1 MLPEP
6 LIAHSVRDG
15 EVVPHFLCAADH
27 PWLRSLLD
35 EFAAAAD
42 RPEHHLH
49 ERLAHHTTGCRDRR
63 VLAAVHVLWRLVRRP
78 APHDPRPAAVRALVF
93 EEAASSPGDPAIVL
107 ATVAT
112 KLGRS
117 VAAVR
122 EALFADLPRE
132 RPVGTLPAGL
142 THVALALRVN
152 LALAQAL
159 LYRST
164 GLRVALEGNA
174 RAVVRHARLQ
184 GLLCYVESGSVP
196 VLAISGPYSLFR
208 RTLVYGRALSTLLP
222 QLAWCRRFALEATC
236 VLAGQQRV
244 LRLRTGIP
252 IPPAKPPAAYDSRL
266 EARFARDLRRI
277 APEWDVVREP
287 TPIAAGGTLV
297 FPDFALHHRTDG
309 RSWLV
314 EIAGF
319 WTPEYV
325 TRKLERLRAARLDN
339 LILCIDEARRCSA
352 AELPPT
358 ARVVRYR
365 RRVDAAAVAALLGD

>member
-1 MLPEP
+1 
-6 LIAHSVRDG
+6 
-15 EVVPHFLCAADH
+15 
-27 PWLRSLLD
+27 
-35 EFAAAAD
+35 
-42 RPEHHLH
+42 
-49 ERLAHHTTGCRDRR
+49 
-63 VLAAVHVLWRLVRRP
+63 
-78 APHDPRPAAVRALVF
+78 VRALVF

-164 GLRVALEGNA
+164 ALRVALEGNA

-252 IPPAKPPAAYDSRL
+252 IPPAKPRLRTTAGSKRGSHAICGGSPRSGTSSASRPD
-266 EARFARDLRRI
+266 RGR
-277 APEWDVVREP
+277 
-287 TPIAAGGTLV
+287 GTLV

-339 LILCIDEARRCSA
+339 LILCIGRSA
-352 AELPPT
+352 ALQRRGAAAHGPGRPL
-358 ARVVRYR
+358 R